1 MRKKEVRGS
10 FLGEKRDKSGFGCF
24 LRREGFWARFVRE
37 KVKLVLFFKFFFVRG
52 KRIWVQS
59 GKEWDFVVFEGELG
73 CKGFF

>member
-1 MRKKEVRGS
+1 MFSEERGVLGAVCEGKGEIS
-10 FLGEKRDKSGFGCF
+10 FIFSI
-24 LRREGFWARFVRE
+24 
-37 KVKLVLFFKFFFVRG
+37 FFVRG